1 MTVGCDAA
9 VELEVDNLAVPSGPP
24 LPRLPLGSLGLRC
37 GNHDL
42 CLSATTR
49 RRFGLD
55 SLAALEAVKRVLAG
69 DMKPGF
75 QTPSLAYGPD
85 FALECE
91 GVTREDV
98 A

>member
-1 MTVGCDAA
+1 MPLSK
-9 VELEVDNLAVPSGPP
+9 LEVDNLAVPSGPP
-24 LPRLPLGSLGLRC
+24 LPRLPLGSLGAEV

-55 SLAALEAVKRVLAG
+55 LPSGARSGEACVLAG

-75 QTPSLAYGPD
+75 QTPSLAFGPD